1 LTRFCFLIFLSTFF
15 FSTSISF
22 SKSDLEKC
30 ADTKYNNQSQLLEY
44 VNTPEPER
52 VVYPQHIRTKDV
64 LYTYFIYGES
74 EKKLDVNKIGNKFY
88 LDFPIINPLIVMDY
102 RDPIIIETRN
112 EQRKTFPVRYSHK
125 ELMNSY
131 GNLETIPHIAFS
143 SEEEHKK
150 FRLDLPKNINEYNKK
165 KEIEMKKSVKENQK
179 EIDKFLRNNLKT
191 KLNDSLPF
199 YQRFFVE
206 CQDEKE
212 RNKELFKYKY

>member
-1 LTRFCFLIFLSTFF
+1 LTRFCFIIFLSTFF

-22 SKSDLEKC
+22 SQSDLEKC
-30 ADTKYNNQSQLLEY
+30 ADTKYNNQSQFSGIDDI
-44 VNTPEPER
+44 PEPKR

-88 LDFPIINPLIVMDY
+88 LDFPIINPLVNASHESYKEIVE
-102 RDPIIIETRN
+102 IRN
-112 EQRKTFPVRYSHK
+112 KQRKTFPVRYSHK

-191 KLNDSLPF
+191 KLNAPEP
-199 YQRFFVE
+199 YQQYFVE